1 MMSEIEIIEKRVARE
16 ILSIIERVCF
26 SEEYR
31 DYRVRFGS
39 NGQRDLV
46 IQMIEDKYDI
56 K

>member
-1 MMSEIEIIEKRVARE
+1 MDERVIIEKRVARE
-16 ILSIIERVCF
+16 ILNIIERVCF

-31 DYRVRFGS
+31 DFRVGYGS
-39 NGQRDLV
+39 KGQRDLI